1 MLDLIS
7 TAITQL
13 RLRDREDGQAMVE
26 YSIILALVSIAAIV
40 VLGEIGSEV
49 AGLLTTVHNAFGGA

>member
-1 MLDLIS
+1 MKIYES
-7 TAITQL
+7 VNH
-13 RLRDREDGQAMVE
+13 RDSERGQAMVE

-40 VLGEIGSEV
+40 ALGDIGSQV

>member
-1 MLDLIS
+1 ME
-7 TAITQL
+7 L
-13 RLRDREDGQAMVE
+13 RNPFTHRESERGQAMVE

-40 VLGEIGSEV
+40 MLGEIGSQV